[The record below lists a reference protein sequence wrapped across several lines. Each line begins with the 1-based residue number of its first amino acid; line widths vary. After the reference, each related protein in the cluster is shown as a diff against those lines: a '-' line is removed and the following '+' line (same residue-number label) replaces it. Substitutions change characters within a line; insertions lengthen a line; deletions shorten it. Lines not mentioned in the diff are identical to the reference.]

1 MNKSLYSEFIFGDIS
16 VRYILEES
24 GRMNLQLVPLTK
36 TADICEFKES
46 RGDSLIQAKLI
57 GDIYAGSYAGG
68 LTMRNSGTV
77 ENLKFIKQETCI
89 CPQTSKDSKTRT
101 EIITFFED
109 AQKHSYIH
117 TLGYT
122 EGDLSVDSK
131 TTFTNNAPGKAS
143 LELLSSFSLS
153 EITPFEKGLAPNCLK
168 FYRIRSK
175 WSDEALLV
183 KETAE
188 ELQLEPSWVNWQPN
202 AIRYGQAGSLPV
214 KHYAPF
220 GAIED
225 ENAGVIWAAS
235 LAIESSWQM
244 EFYRRDY
251 GLAFSGGLADR
262 EFGHWV
268 KDIESGKSFTTPT
281 AILTV
286 TTENIDNACQR
297 LTQYNKKFLVNNPKS
312 EEHLPIIFNEYCTTW
327 GNPSEENIKSIL
339 DAIEGHGME
348 YFVVDCGWFK
358 EDGKDWSSSMGDYIR
373 SKTLFPNGLANVS
386 KLIHERNMKAGI
398 WFEIDNVGSN
408 ASVYNKEEYLLK
420 RDGLVLTTQ
429 NRRFLDMRKPEVQNY
444 LTEKVIR
451 QIKENNFDYIKM
463 DYNDTYGIGCD
474 GAESLGEGLRKD
486 REASLNF
493 ISKIR
498 DELPELII
506 ENCASGGHKT
516 EPLMMSLSSM
526 ASFSDAHECENIPV
540 IAAGLHRT
548 ILPQQNQIWCVI
560 REQDTLQRI
569 AYSIAAGFLGRLC
582 FSGDV
587 TKLTT
592 LQWKKI
598 DEGISFYKEIAP
610 IIKDGYSYLYENRGP
625 SARKLEGYQGV
636 FRTGK
641 DGSYLTVHVFD
652 NPPEKIEIT
661 LPEEYRKLKVIKRE
675 YKGSTISADIKN
687 GTVIL
692 TPSTS
697 MESIS
702 LLF

>member
-1 MNKSLYSEFIFGDIS
+1 MNLYSQFTFGDMNI
-16 VRYILEES
+16 RYILEET
-24 GRMNLQLVPLTK
+24 GRMNLLLVPVSK
-36 TADICEFKES
+36 TADIAGFKEG

-57 GDIYAGSYAGG
+57 GDKYTGAYAGG

-77 ENLKFIKQETCI
+77 EGLKFVKQETYS
-89 CPQTSKDSKTRT
+89 CPQTSPGNKIRT
-101 EIITFFED
+101 EVITSFED
-109 AQKHSYIH
+109 AQKHLYIH

-122 EGDLSVDSK
+122 DGDLSVDSK
-131 TTFTNNAPGKAS
+131 TTFINNNSAKAS
-143 LELLSSFSLS
+143 LEMLSSFSLS
-153 EITPFEKGLAPNCLK
+153 EITPFEQGLAPNCLSI
-168 FYRIRSK
+168 YRIRSK
-175 WSDEALLV
+175 WSDEAWLV

-188 ELQLEPSWVNWQPN
+188 ELQLEPSWAAWPPN
-202 AIRYGQAGSLPV
+202 SVRYGQLGSMPV

-220 GAIED
+220 GAVED
-225 ENAGVIWAAS
+225 TTSGVLWAAS

-244 EFYRRDY
+244 EFYRRDD

-262 EFGHWV
+262 EFGHWI
-268 KDIESGKSFTTPT
+268 KDIESGKSFTTPA

-286 TTENIDNACQR
+286 TTGSIDNACQR
-297 LTQYNKKFLVNNPKS
+297 LTQYNQKFLTDNPKS

-358 EDGKDWSSSMGDYIR
+358 EDGKDWGSSMGDYIP
-373 SKTLFPNGLANVS
+373 STTLFPNGLKNIS
-386 KLIHERNMKAGI
+386 KLIHDKNMKAGI
-398 WFEIDNVGSN
+398 WFEIDNVGNN
-408 ASVYNKEEYLLK
+408 ASVYNKEEFLLK
-420 RDGLVLTTQ
+420 RDNIILTTQ
-429 NRRFLDMRKPEVQNY
+429 NRRFLDMRKPEVQTY
-444 LTEKVIR
+444 LTEKVIN

-474 GAESLGEGLRKD
+474 GSVSLGEGLREE

-493 ISKIR
+493 IRTMKKEI
-498 DELPELII
+498 PELII

-560 REQDTLQRI
+560 RENDTLQRL
-569 AYSIAAGFLGRLC
+569 AYSIAAGFLGRIC

-587 TKLTT
+587 TKLRAH
-592 LQWKKI
+592 QWNKI
-598 DEGISFYKEIAP
+598 DEGISFYKEIVP
-610 IIKDGYSYLYENRGP
+610 IIKDGYSYLYERRGP
-625 SARKLEGYQGV
+625 SARKLEGYQAV

-641 DGSYLTVHVFD
+641 TGSYLTVHVFD
-652 NPPEKIEIT
+652 NPPEKIEII
-661 LPEEYRKLKVIKRE
+661 LPEEYRKLKAIKRE
-675 YKGSTISADIKN
+675 YKGSSISAHLKD
-687 GTVIL
+687 GTVTII
-692 TPSTS
+692 PSGS

-702 LLF
+702 LIF